1 MAWLVTNGRVLAS
14 ADVLTSLPD
23 RARGLLG
30 KKGID
35 GAVVIERCRWI
46 HTIGMR
52 FAIDVA
58 YLDRNNTVIRI
69 ATVRPN
75 RVPAPVMRARRAVEA
90 EAGAM
95 ARWGLQAGDV
105 IEIRN

>member
-14 ADVLTSLPD
+14 ADVLTSLAD

-30 KKGID
+30 RSGID
-35 GAVVIERCRWI
+35 GAVVIDRCRWI

-52 FAIDVA
+52 FTIDVA

-69 ATVRPN
+69 ATVRPH
-75 RVPAPVMRARRAVEA
+75 RVPAPVPRSRRVVEA
-90 EAGAM
+90 EAGAL
-95 ARWGLQAGDV
+95 ARWGLRVGDV
-105 IEIRN
+105 IEIRD